1 MKAIEGFSMKQDLS
15 EIPFI
20 ELRKEY
26 YKRLKEFMPIKEKP
40 ITCRTC
46 KYKISSTDLNKKYKK
61 KGLRK
66 HLGGEFD
73 FGLYCQFKKENNE
86 PVKIFDGL
94 KQLACENYE
103 LKDEKES

>member
-1 MKAIEGFSMKQDLS
+1 MKQDLS

-26 YKRLKEFMPIKEKP
+26 YRRLKEFTSIKEKP
-40 ITCRTC
+40 TTCRTC

-61 KGLRK
+61 EGFKK
-66 HLGGEFD
+66 YLGGEFN
-73 FGLYCQFKKENNE
+73 FGIYCQFRIEKYE
-86 PVKIFDGL
+86 PVRIYDGL

-103 LKDEKES
+103 LKKDEEKS

>member
-1 MKAIEGFSMKQDLS
+1 MNKDLS

-26 YKRLKEFMPIKEKP
+26 YKRLKEFTPIKEKP
-40 ITCRTC
+40 TTCRSC

-61 KGLRK
+61 EGLKK
-66 HLGGEFD
+66 HLGGEFN

-86 PVKIFDGL
+86 PIKISDGL

-103 LKDEKES
+103 LKDEKKSQY